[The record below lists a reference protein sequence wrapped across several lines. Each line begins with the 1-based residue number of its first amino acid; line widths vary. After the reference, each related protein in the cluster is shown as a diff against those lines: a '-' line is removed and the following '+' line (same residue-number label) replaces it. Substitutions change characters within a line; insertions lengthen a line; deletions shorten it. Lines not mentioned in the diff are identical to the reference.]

1 MDSSLDVQ
9 GVTGGSAASGAE
21 RDPLSVEPAVSGTR
35 GARLWFG
42 RHAVSLGWFVP
53 LIVLGTAV
61 HAAAL
66 TSRAAPGELP
76 GAVAAVVFGTLAAL
90 LLWMLARRLHLT
102 QPAAALAVFV
112 FLLSPLAL
120 TAHTT
125 ASLPNAVAPVLLAG
139 VIVVIDPRRS
149 TRLRMIVGA
158 IVAAILAVVLL
169 LELAASGAPATSSVI
184 GRWWALDPA
193 ILILGT
199 GCSVAA
205 LAVARLRPF
214 GLVSL
219 GLVLL
224 ALRPGAD
231 MLVPAAALWLP
242 LAALLV
248 AGTVQAAAQAA
259 WEAGFTAVWLEI
271 VAGIFLVAVVGVFIF
286 AAPALAPGYRT
297 LLEGSPGGQP
307 GQPGAVPTFAQSG
320 VVGDAAAGA
329 TPPASAGAEVPGTD
343 DPTGPAAE
351 AESGRALAGAQTAA
365 RASIGLQLSTN
376 PQLQLSAEATAE
388 LVAGDVDVRSVL
400 TLAQLLASTPV
411 AVSDFPAVAG
421 EVGAPRRQILISSL
435 GGRASTGSS
444 AVLNDVSAYFENLA
458 PPLGGANVVSTD
470 DGVLVIFPFGEPA
483 DLLPAGQGP

>member
-1 MDSSLDVQ
+1 MTERS
-9 GVTGGSAASGAE
+9 TASGAE
-21 RDPLSVEPAVSGTR
+21 RDLASAEPAVSGTR
-35 GARLWFG
+35 RARLWFG
-42 RHAVSLGWFVP
+42 GHAVSLGWFVP
-53 LIVLGTAV
+53 PIALGTAV
-61 HAAAL
+61 HAAVLKA
-66 TSRAAPGELP
+66 RAAPDDLP
-76 GAVAAVVFGTLAAL
+76 AAVAAAGLATVAAL
-90 LLWMLARRLHLT
+90 LLWMLARRLNLT

-125 ASLPNAVAPVLLAG
+125 PSLENAAAPVLLAG
-139 VIVVIDPRRS
+139 VIVVVDPRRT

-158 IVAAILAVVLL
+158 VVAALLAVVLL

-184 GRWWALDPA
+184 GRWWDLDPA
-193 ILILGT
+193 ILILGA
-199 GCSVAA
+199 GCSVVA

-214 GLVSL
+214 GVVSL

-231 MLVPAAALWLP
+231 TPVPAAALWLP

-248 AGTVQAAAQAA
+248 AATVQAATQAA

-307 GQPGAVPTFAQSG
+307 GQPGAVPAPAQSE
-320 VVGDAAAGA
+320 VAGDAAAA
-329 TPPASAGAEVPGTD
+329 PTPPASAGAPAPGTG
-343 DPTGPAAE
+343 DPTAPAAE
-351 AESGRALAGAQTAA
+351 AGGGQALAGAEALA
-365 RASIGLQLSTN
+365 RASLGLQLSTN

-400 TLAQLLASTPV
+400 ALAQLLASTPV
-411 AVSDFPAVAG
+411 AVADFPAVAG
-421 EVGAPRRQILISSL
+421 EVGAPRRQITISSL
-435 GGRASTGSS
+435 GGRSSTGST
-444 AVLNDVSAYFENLA
+444 AVRNDVSAYFENLA
-458 PPLGGANVVSTD
+458 PPLGGAEVASAG
-470 DGVLVIFPFGEPA
+470 DGVLVTFPFGEPV